1 MYKRWPASLSKEYC
15 DQHGSSN
22 YPKTLLLDWPF
33 CTHLTRSIQ
42 KLHCMLRPVLLTK
55 TWHRKSNTNC
65 NFSYI
70 WPGLRGDA
78 YVFFFT
84 WVNCIWRIGS
94 GWHTGRIVAKRRSR
108 SKYVTGGVWRQN
120 YQQMVKIL
128 SMFEPEIHRETG
140 HSRVAHC
147 FTTYISIKSG
157 HGNLDIQCKDPM
169 NNDKDCRVG
178 RLTTSRVA

>member
-1 MYKRWPASLSKEYC
+1 
-15 DQHGSSN
+15 
-22 YPKTLLLDWPF
+22 
-33 CTHLTRSIQ
+33 
-42 KLHCMLRPVLLTK
+42 MLRPVLLPK
-55 TWHRKSNTNC
+55 TWHRKSVTNC

-108 SKYVTGGVWRQN
+108 SKYVTRGVWRQN

-128 SMFEPEIHRETG
+128 PMLEPEIHREKG
-140 HSRVAHC
+140 PSRVAHC
-147 FTTYISIKSG
+147 FITYILLSG
-157 HGNLDIQCKDPM
+157 HGKYVT
-169 NNDKDCRVG
+169 DKILRFDWIWKLGIKHEVTCLSNV
-178 RLTTSRVA
+178 LTSYKTVVSV